1 MAKEKLKE
9 LIKEYKQIGDEL
21 SHHELKHY
29 DLVNEGKTQEA
40 LTVGNKADELNKQL
54 ENKYNEI
61 MEFIEENV

>member
-1 MAKEKLKE
+1 MVKEKLKE
-9 LIKEYKQIGDEL
+9 LIKEYKYIGDEL
-21 SHHELKHY
+21 SQQELKHY

-54 ENKYNEI
+54 ENKYDKI

>member
-1 MAKEKLKE
+1 MVKEKLKE
-9 LIKEYKQIGDEL
+9 LIKECKYIGDEL
-21 SHHELKHY
+21 SQQELKHY

-54 ENKYNEI
+54 ENKYDEI

>member
-1 MAKEKLKE
+1 MVKEKLKD
-9 LIKEYKQIGDEL
+9 LIKEYKHIGNEF
-21 SHHELKHY
+21 SQQELKRY

-54 ENKYNEI
+54 ENKYDEI

>member
-1 MAKEKLKE
+1 MVKEKLKE
-9 LIKEYKQIGDEL
+9 LIKEYKNIGDEL
-21 SHHELKHY
+21 SQQELKHY

>member
-1 MAKEKLKE
+1 MVKEKLKE
-9 LIKEYKQIGDEL
+9 LIKEYKYIGDEL
-21 SHHELKHY
+21 SQQELKHY

-54 ENKYNEI
+54 ENKYDEI

>member
-29 DLVNEGKTQEA
+29 DLVNEGKKDEA
-40 LTVGNKADELNKQL
+40 LIVGNKADELNKKL
-54 ENKYNEI
+54 DNKYDEI
-61 MEFIEENV
+61 MEFIEEMI

>member
-1 MAKEKLKE
+1 MVKEKLKE
-9 LIKEYKQIGDEL
+9 LIKEYKHIGDEL
-21 SHHELKHY
+21 SQQELKHY
-29 DLVNEGKTQEA
+29 VLVTEGKTQEA